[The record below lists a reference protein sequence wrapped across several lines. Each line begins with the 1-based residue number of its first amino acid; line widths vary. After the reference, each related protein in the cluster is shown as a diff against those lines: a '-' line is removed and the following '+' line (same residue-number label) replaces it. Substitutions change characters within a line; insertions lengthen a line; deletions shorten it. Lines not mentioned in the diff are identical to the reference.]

1 MEPRKGGMVPY
12 VPKPLE
18 RISETAIVEHK
29 PTGLPVRVHPCESN
43 TRGLVSAV
51 AAVHRPCACR
61 AFLLLHLCS
70 ACTSCC

>member
-29 PTGLPVRVHPCESN
+29 PTGLPVR
-43 TRGLVSAV
+43 A
-51 AAVHRPCACR
+51 R
-61 AFLLLHLCS
+61 ALRVKRKRSPGRLP
-70 ACTSCC
+70 